1 MSLVVV
7 QLWDDRKKEW
17 DTVTK
22 PLDRERE
29 QDQLTIDAYTRD
41 PNYRG
46 ITRVVPFTLLG
57 VTSQESKS

>member
-17 DTVTK
+17 DTITK
-22 PLDRERE
+22 PLNPERE
-29 QDQLTIDAYTRD
+29 QDQLTIDAYTKD

-46 ITRVVPFTLLG
+46 VTRVVPFTLLG
-57 VTSQESKS
+57 VVPQESRS